1 MRQKQTMYA
10 VILLA
15 AILSG
20 AQVSAQEPA
29 TKDAASY
36 EQGWYVVR
44 PGDTL
49 QYIARLYLGTSQ
61 LWRLNLS
68 LNPTVSDPNL
78 LFPGQLLR
86 IVTRP
91 ALPPRTA
98 KVLSVS
104 KDVEKNPVPLSWSDA
119 ATEDLL
125 LGDDGVR
132 TLRNSS
138 TELRLAD
145 GTELTVTENSLVF
158 LKKAETRVRQTQTIE
173 IVHGQADLEMLA
185 AETGADEIEIVL
197 GTAMAR
203 PKGGST
209 GNATRARRPEQGGS
223 QVMVFHGK
231 SDVEAGGKTVQVA
244 EGMGTAVPEKG
255 PPAPPERLLT
265 APVTV
270 SPPPGTRLSFA
281 NPTLIW
287 EEVAK
292 ARSYTTEVCLDP
304 DCGQLVER
312 QTDVNEASLTMPPL
326 PVGDLYWRVTAVSA
340 SGLDGFP
347 STTVPFTI
355 LDPSRD
361 TTPPTGSIHATGAQH
376 RLHGHL
382 YLGLSASLE
391 VDFEDAESGPDTW
404 KGLLDGEQVT
414 AAEWA
419 GPWTEGKH
427 LASAEIFDRAGNST
441 QLEPLAFTYDV
452 GPPEI
457 TCKVVPIDWS
467 GHRGVAARVWPE
479 GGSRSGGPPL
489 RWSIGG
495 GSWRPLGNTMWRL
508 EDPDAHVVLR
518 ATSGSLR
525 LAEPGVESRPGQVI
539 LIEAPDSGSGLAR
552 LRFGATREGEG
563 SWKIVI
569 EATDNLGLT
578 STVEWSQAVSP

>member
-1 MRQKQTMYA
+1 MRQKQVVLTVTM
-10 VILLA
+10 LA
-15 AILSG
+15 TLTAGL
-20 AQVSAQEPA
+20 VTAQEPTA
-29 TKDAASY
+29 ENTAGY

-49 QYIARLYLGTSQ
+49 QEIARFYLGTSQ
-61 LWRLNLS
+61 LWRLNLP
-68 LNPTVSDPNL
+68 LNPTINDPNL

-86 IVTRP
+86 IVTGP

-104 KDVEKNPVPLSWSDA
+104 KDVEKNPSPLSWSDA

-145 GTELTVTENSLVF
+145 GTELAVTENSLVF

-185 AETGADEIEIVL
+185 DEPGTGEIEIVL
-197 GTAMAR
+197 GAAMAR
-203 PKGGST
+203 PRGGVE
-209 GNATRARRPEQGGS
+209 GNATRARRPDQGGS
-223 QVMVFHGK
+223 QVMVFHGE
-231 SDVEAGGKTVQVA
+231 SDVEAGGKTVQVG

-255 PPAPPERLLT
+255 PPAPPERLLD

-270 SPPPGTRLSFA
+270 SPTPGAGLSFA

-292 ARSYTTEVCLDP
+292 ASSYTTEVCLDS

-312 QTDVNEASLTMPPL
+312 QVGINDTSLTMPPL
-326 PVGDLYWRVTAVSA
+326 PVGDLFWRVTAVSA

-347 STTVPFTI
+347 SDTVPFTI
-355 LDPSRD
+355 LNPDRD
-361 TTPPTGSIHATGAQH
+361 TTPPTGSIRATGPQH
-376 RLHGHL
+376 RLDQHL
-382 YLGLSASLE
+382 YLGHGARLV
-391 VDFEDAESGPDTW
+391 VDIEDSESGPDTW
-404 KGLLDGEQVT
+404 QGLLDGEKVAE
-414 AAEWA
+414 AAWT
-419 GPWTEGKH
+419 GPWTAGKH
-427 LASAEIFDRAGNST
+427 LAEAEVFDRAGNST
-441 QLEPLAFTYDV
+441 QLKPLAFTYDV

-457 TCKVVPIDWS
+457 VCKVVPIDWH

-495 GSWRPLGNTMWRL
+495 GSWRPLGATMWRL
-508 EDPDAHVVLR
+508 EDPDAHIVMR

-525 LAEPGVESRPGQVI
+525 LADVEARSGQVL

-552 LRFGATREGEG
+552 LRFGATREAEG

-569 EATDNLGLT
+569 EATDSLGST
-578 STVEWSQAVSP
+578 SNVEWSLAVSP

>member
-1 MRQKQTMYA
+1 MRQKQA
-10 VILLA
+10 LWIVIPLVV
-15 AILSG
+15 LSCVP
-20 AQVSAQEPA
+20 VSAQQPTAE
-29 TKDAASY
+29 DAASY

-49 QYIARLYLGTSQ
+49 QDIARFYLGTSR
-61 LWRLNLS
+61 LWQLNLP

-86 IVTRP
+86 IVTRT

-104 KDVEKNPVPLSWSDA
+104 QDVEKNPVPLSWSDA

-125 LGDDGVR
+125 LGDDGIR

-145 GTELTVTENSLVF
+145 GTELAVTENSLVF

-185 AETGADEIEIVL
+185 AESGASEIEIVL
-197 GTAMAR
+197 GEAMAR
-203 PKGGST
+203 PRGST
-209 GNATRARRPEQGGS
+209 EGNATRARRPDQGGS
-223 QVMVFHGK
+223 QVMVYQGE
-231 SDVEAGGKTVQVA
+231 SDVEAGGATVQVG

-270 SPPPGTRLSFA
+270 APTPGARLGFA
-281 NPTLIW
+281 NPTMIW

-292 ARSYTTEVCLDP
+292 ARSYTTEVCLDE

-312 QTDVNEASLTMPPL
+312 QTEVKETSLTMPLL

-347 STTVPFTI
+347 SDTVRFTI
-355 LDPSRD
+355 LDPGSD
-361 TTPPTGSIHATGAQH
+361 STPPSGSIRATGTQH
-376 RLHGHL
+376 QLNGHL
-382 YLGLSASLE
+382 YLGVGAGLE
-391 VDFEDAESGPDTW
+391 VDIVDAESGADTW
-404 KGLLDGEQVT
+404 QGLLDGESVP
-414 AAEWA
+414 AATWA
-419 GPWTEGKH
+419 GPWTPGRH
-427 LASAEIFDRAGNST
+427 TAAAEVFDRAGNSA
-441 QLEPLAFTYDV
+441 QLELAFTYDV

-457 TCKVVPIDWS
+457 TCKAVPIDWS

-495 GSWRPLGNTMWRL
+495 GSWRPLGTTMWRL

-518 ATSGSLR
+518 ATSGTLR
-525 LAEPGVESRPGQVI
+525 LAEPNVEAGPGQVL

-569 EATDNLGLT
+569 EATDNLGST
-578 STVEWSQAVSP
+578 SSVEWSQELSP